1 MKTYKVSCEFYI
13 KAENET
19 QAEEIVSDDFCSGD
33 FMEEHIMIEES
44 ELPDGEV
51 CFNAELYFNGEYY

>member
-13 KAENET
+13 KAEDET

-33 FMEEHIMIEES
+33 FMEEHIMINESKLPEDDNYWNEE
-44 ELPDGEV
+44 EDLDG
-51 CFNAELYFNGEYY
+51 

>member
-33 FMEEHIMIEES
+33 FMEEHIMINESKLPEDDNYWNEE
-44 ELPDGEV
+44 EDLDG
-51 CFNAELYFNGEYY
+51 